1 MMGLLF
7 TSTLGLVLMLQI
19 QQELVRR
26 EVKQQLKLGVNEEE
40 LFTFIIPNNLQEAS
54 ASGFKWVR
62 PNKEFRY
69 KGGMYDV
76 IRKKK
81 HAKTTEYTCISD
93 TKEAEIFTQL
103 EQLVNQGVSNNPE
116 QQQQRGYCFQMLK
129 TLFYQPINQFGIS
142 KALTDITHDTA
153 YKYSVSNP
161 HIRLFVA
168 PPELLA

>member
-19 QQELVRR
+19 QQQLVRR
-26 EVKQQLKLGVNEEE
+26 EVKQQLKLGVNDDE
-40 LFTFIIPNNLQEAS
+40 LYTFIIPNNLQEAS
-54 ASGFKWVR
+54 SSGFNWVR

-76 IRKKK
+76 IRKKQDV
-81 HAKTTEYTCISD
+81 KTTEYTCISD

-142 KALTDITHDTA
+142 KALIEITHDTA
-153 YKYSVSNP
+153 YKSSVSNP